1 MDKTTII
8 ILVGYIVFFV
18 IIFSLLFP
26 KEKEL
31 INYNLKKFWRK
42 FFKIFEPIVFELKR
56 YLLY

>member
-8 ILVGYIVFFV
+8 IIVGYLIFFG

-26 KEKEL
+26 KENEVIKYHV
-31 INYNLKKFWRK
+31 NKFIKK

>member
-18 IIFSLLFP
+18 VIFSLLFP
-26 KEKEL
+26 KEKEI
-31 INYNLKKFWRK
+31 INYHVKKFIKK